1 MKSPLYCL
9 SGWHASHQVPSLLAL
24 LVLSL
29 LALLG
34 LARESPGSQL
44 TCFTRKK
51 STNAGTVAD
60 LLLLLQR
67 LTVNHLGPRHP
78 SFLTQYLIYY
88 FHSS

>member
-1 MKSPLYCL
+1 MSIKKKEPLSPEREVL
-9 SGWHASHQVPSLLAL
+9 SLLAL
-24 LVLSL
+24 LELSL

-60 LLLLLQR
+60 LLLLLTNCQS
-67 LTVNHLGPRHP
+67 PRP
-78 SFLTQYLIYY
+78 S
-88 FHSS
+88 SSELSDAVPNLLLPQ